1 MPTPRCRSG
10 RPPTTASA
18 SCACF
23 ATAPSRAGCPP
34 TRSRTASGSHTAR
47 RAARELAELVSD
59 VRPARG
65 PRRLL
70 LAAIEWL
77 SALDADIEA
86 AWARP
91 RVPSLALPSTDG
103 ARMTVG
109 RSPSCDCVLPE
120 DCVSRRH
127 AELRR
132 DGERW
137 FLRDLGSSNGT
148 RVNGVRV
155 IEAIEV
161 RPGDRLSLGGAAYRL
176 RRGSAR
182 ASAAPPR
189 PPRRA
194 TAAPSRGA

>member
-1 MPTPRCRSG
+1 VSTDAHTPVPIRPSTDERERLVRVLRDRSVEG
-10 RPPTTASA
+10 RLSTDT
-18 SCACF
+18 F
-23 ATAPSRAGCPP
+23 ADRVALAYRAQ
-34 TRSRTASGSHTAR
+34 SGS
-47 RAARELAELVSD
+47 ELAELVSD
-59 VRPARG
+59 VRPSRG

-70 LAAIEWL
+70 LAAIEWI

-103 ARMTVG
+103 VHMTVG

-155 IEAIEV
+155 IEDTEV

-176 RRGSAR
+176 RAR
-182 ASAAPPR
+182 RLSTR
-189 PPRRA
+189 
-194 TAAPSRGA
+194 